1 MLVIC
6 LRRSDYLGLG
16 VFSVYYDKKSYK
28 HEVELLI
35 LSVGLPVYAALH

>member
-1 MLVIC
+1 MLAPLLIT
-6 LRRSDYLGLG
+6 
-16 VFSVYYDKKSYK
+16 SVWARFPFIYDKKSYK

>member
-6 LRRSDYLGLG
+6 LRRSDYLGLAC
-16 VFSVYYDKKSYK
+16 FPFIYDKKSYK